1 MTCVQGI
8 VDDYTICQNLRLIL
22 SLFTISTFKCSA
34 IQLAPTRIICYNH
47 DMKTKTTLGWILV
60 ALGTLFLIGGLFVLI
75 FTTVTVND
83 DSTANVPSIPPPFW
97 EAFANRVMEFTIQL
111 LEVDWTP
118 IRVGVFLIVIGLV
131 LEGSGAYVLISKP

>member
-1 MTCVQGI
+1 ME
-8 VDDYTICQNLRLIL
+8 
-22 SLFTISTFKCSA
+22 
-34 IQLAPTRIICYNH
+34 
-47 DMKTKTTLGWILV
+47 TKTTLGWILV
-60 ALGTLFLIGGLFVLI
+60 ALGTLFLISGLFVLI
-75 FTTVTVND
+75 FTTVTVHD
-83 DSTANVPSIPPPFW
+83 DSSANIPPIPPSFW